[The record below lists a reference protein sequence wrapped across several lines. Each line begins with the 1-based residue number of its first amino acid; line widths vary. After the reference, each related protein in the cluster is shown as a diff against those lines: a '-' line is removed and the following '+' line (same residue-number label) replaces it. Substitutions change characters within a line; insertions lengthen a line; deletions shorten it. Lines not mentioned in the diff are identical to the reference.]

1 MKKMERRYA
10 ILPINEL
17 ETVLRKHALLY
28 PQMQP
33 TDAVKLI
40 YQNEFGPGHF
50 ASDLQK
56 ALEYLKAEHSATPY
70 TPTQNSY
77 EDIGNGLVRVHLSAI
92 QISDLKALNEAFV
105 STANAHKGTLP
116 AFLEKLEILKSLT
129 AQGIFVF
136 EKEELQSY
144 LQDYSKA
151 GYPPVSH
158 SQTYKD
164 LYYPAYRV
172 VYKNFIK

>member
-1 MKKMERRYA
+1 MQTT
-10 ILPINEL
+10 EL
-17 ETVLRKHALLY
+17 ELILRTHARIY
-28 PQMQP
+28 PKMQP

-50 ASDLQK
+50 VSDPQK
-56 ALEYLKAEHSATPY
+56 SLAYLKAEHILAPFTPKAN
-70 TPTQNSY
+70 TY
-77 EDIGNGLVRVHLSAI
+77 ESIGNGLVRVHLSAI

-105 STANAHKGTLP
+105 STANAHKGTLS

-129 AQGIFVF
+129 AQGVFVF
-136 EKEELQSY
+136 KKEELQSY
-144 LQDYSKA
+144 LQEYSKA

-164 LYYPAYRV
+164 LYNPAYRV
-172 VYKNFIK
+172 VRKNFIK

>member
-1 MKKMERRYA
+1 
-10 ILPINEL
+10 
-17 ETVLRKHALLY
+17 
-28 PQMQP
+28 MQP

-50 ASDLQK
+50 VADSVKSLKYLLAEYAAIQHTFPQK
-56 ALEYLKAEHSATPY
+56 T
-70 TPTQNSY
+70 Y

-92 QISDLKALNEAFV
+92 QISDLNVLNEAFV
-105 STANAHKGTLP
+105 STANAHKGTLS

-129 AQGIFVF
+129 AQGMFVF

-144 LQDYSKA
+144 LQEYSKA

-164 LYYPAYRV
+164 LYNPAYRV
-172 VYKNFIK
+172 VRKNFIK